1 MSSKKKNVS
10 NGREWTKKE
19 ITFLESKY
27 RAGYSRNEISKQY
40 AERFAKEGWTRSPDS
55 IKHGIEVYCQHVT
68 KDLPRVLFL
77 DIETKPA
84 KAYVW
89 QQQEND
95 VPLDMLIEDGAI
107 LSFCA
112 KWAGDPES
120 KVIYMDQRGKEKNL
134 MNDKKLMQ
142 ELWKLLDEA
151 TVVIAHNGN
160 RFDIP
165 KINARFI
172 AHRLG
177 APSEYKK
184 IDTMLLARANFSFF
198 SNKLAFL
205 SGLFAKKHKKD
216 SHNDFPGFSLWAE
229 CLKGNKKAWSA
240 MQRYNI
246 KDVLALEEV
255 FLELAKYVKNN
266 KNVTSVLRV
275 YGK

>member
-1 MSSKKKNVS
+1 MSKNKSVS
-10 NGREWTKKE
+10 NGREWTPKE
-19 ITFLESKY
+19 IRFLETKY

-55 IKHGIEVYCQHVT
+55 IKHGIEVYCQHVA

-89 QQQEND
+89 QQWEND

-142 ELWKLLDEA
+142 ELWKLMDEA
-151 TVVIAHNGN
+151 TIIVGQNSNA
-160 RFDIP
+160 FDLK

-172 AHRLG
+172 AHGLD

-184 IDTMLLARANFSFF
+184 IDTMLLAKANFSFF
-198 SNKLAFL
+198 SNKLAHL
-205 SGLFAKKHKKD
+205 SSLLADVKKD
-216 SHNDFPGFSLWAE
+216 SHKDFPGFSLWDQ
-229 CLKGNKKAWSA
+229 CLKGNIKAWNA
-240 MQRYNI
+240 MKLYNI
-246 KDVLALEEV
+246 RDVLATEQV
-255 FLELAKYVKNN
+255 FLKLAKYVKNN
-266 KNVTSVLRV
+266 KNVASVLRV